1 MMGTLPVC
9 LAFFVGSV
17 ARHARW
23 RGLEEEEGGKFR
35 VHHIRRR
42 AGTRCVEI
50 ERLCCCT
57 L

>member
-9 LAFFVGSV
+9 RAFLTGCV

-23 RGLEEEEGGKFR
+23 RGLDEGEEEGKFR

-42 AGTRCVEI
+42 AG
-50 ERLCCCT
+50 
-57 L
+57 